1 MGDLKNRLAALEE
14 QNRELQEENR
24 KLRGILVRR
33 RRRQRPGGNGQSSGR
48 IFGYAR
54 ACTGKEEKSVEMQEE
69 MIRERAAKLEGQL
82 VKVYCDLVI
91 SARDIRWEKRE
102 GFRALI
108 DAIGPGDHLIVWRL
122 ETIERNPIAILE
134 PMRWLV
140 NRGVRVR
147 VLEYGEA
154 SLDLEGSTGRMVVML
169 WAVYARF
176 FIEYP
181 SSVTKQTVQWRRA
194 RGLAYN
200 KVEIGKRRIWKM
212 VPDPRYPGQIRRQG
226 FDGWDAAD
234 CDIIREIWR
243 RHEEGET
250 LYSIAKDLKARD
262 VRRWDGRPWVPDGCQ
277 RQSGS
282 SKRYPLNPR
291 NIQRVFWR
299 YVAMLAVGQDLQGLP
314 ANPQHTELARDRIR
328 SQRQG
333 WTRTGQP
340 GRLPK
345 EVRGAIEQNDLEV
358 LAEIKPRCWGNRL
371 YPGPAQ

>member
-1 MGDLKNRLAALEE
+1 VGDLKNRLAALEE

-176 FIEYP
+176 FIDYP
-181 SSVTKQTVQWRRA
+181 STVTKQAVQWRRE
-194 RGLAYN
+194 RGLPYN
-200 KVEIGKRRIWKM
+200 KVEMGKRRISKM
-212 VPDPRYPGQIRRQG
+212 VPDPQQPGKMKRQG
-226 FDGWDAAD
+226 FESWDAEE
-234 CDIIREIWR
+234 CDTVREIWR
-243 RHEEGET
+243 RHELEHET
-250 LYSIAKDLKARD
+250 LYSIAKDLKARG
-262 VRRWDGRPWVPDGCQ
+262 VRRWNGTPWVPDACRRRPGI
-277 RQSGS
+277 
-282 SKRYPLNPR
+282 KPYPLNAR
-291 NIQRVFWR
+291 TVQRAFWR
-299 YVAMLAVGQDLQGLP
+299 YTAMLAVGEDLQDLP
-314 ANPQHTELARDRIR
+314 ANPEHVKIARARIHEHR
-328 SQRQG
+328 MAWSRKG
-333 WTRTGQP
+333 RL

-345 EVRGAIEQNDLEV
+345 EVRGAIERNDREGLVE
-358 LAEIKPRCWGNRL
+358 LTPRSWAKRL
-371 YPGPAQ
+371 YCGPGQ